1 MTDPSERDIAGEL
14 REAAMAC
21 AKEHPRLAARLRARA
36 AALDAGPS
44 LARCDELPASAP
56 ASSVRRRVG

>member
-21 AKEHPRLAARLRARA
+21 AKEHPRLAAAFVPGPPRWRQALARA
-36 AALDAGPS
+36 L
-44 LARCDELPASAP
+44 
-56 ASSVRRRVG
+56 